1 MHVEYVEVMY
11 LIKSLGEKHRTA
23 ALRKGK
29 VRIGTINYYR
39 QIEDAERA
47 DGEEGLGKVVWCG
60 QHLSQENF
68 NKIFSPFDGIE
79 MINGW
84 SIENKGCP
92 ILASYPNFNAFVY
105 CYSAVE
111 NLGEIAS
118 TARGKGDSYFC
129 VANPARFVSSVREK
143 LTPIIRRAVQDRAAP
158 EEREQILN
166 TLEILDVNYRINY
179 DDERKDRLVDEA
191 NIDDFNPMAFHPQ
204 DFFQKATS
212 YSYEQEVRT
221 VWLPIAKHP
230 ITGKDVPLSIPPEWK
245 HRDIKADQSAF
256 SADLIECP
264 IDIETSTVK
273 ESGV

>member
-1 MHVEYVEVMY
+1 MY
-11 LIKSLGEKHRTA
+11 LIKSLGNKHRA
-23 ALRKGK
+23 DALKKGK

-47 DGEEGLGKVVWCG
+47 DGDEGLGKVVWSG

-79 MINGW
+79 MTNGW
-84 SIENKGCP
+84 SIDNKGCP
-92 ILASYPNFNAFVY
+92 IHASYPNFNAFVY

-111 NLGEIAS
+111 KSGEIAS
-118 TARGKGDSYFC
+118 TARGKGDSFLC
-129 VANPARFVSSVREK
+129 VANPARFVASVRER
-143 LTPIIRRAVQDRAAP
+143 LTPIIQRAVEQRAAP
-158 EEREQILN
+158 DEREQILK

-179 DDERKDRLVDEA
+179 NDERKDRLVDEK
-191 NIDDFNPMAFHPQ
+191 NINQFKPMSFHPQ

-230 ITGKDVPLSIPPEWK
+230 ITGADVPLPIPPEWK
-245 HRDIKADQSAF
+245 HRDITVDSSAL
-256 SADLIECP
+256 SPDLIECP

-273 ESGV
+273 PTGR